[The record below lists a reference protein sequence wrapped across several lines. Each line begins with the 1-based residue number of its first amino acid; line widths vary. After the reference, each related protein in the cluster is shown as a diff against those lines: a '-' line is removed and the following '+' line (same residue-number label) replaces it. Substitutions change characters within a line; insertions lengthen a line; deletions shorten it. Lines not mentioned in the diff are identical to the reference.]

1 MTARAAQS
9 NAPSV
14 IADPPHDE
22 VIFRGRSVVSDVD
35 GPLSR
40 YGDTTWRLRPLAQ
53 KATSRPLDINFDT
66 VPAVHRAVAK
76 RVTWEF
82 INRRT
87 PSEEL
92 ERPTALRGLLSAGT
106 IESCFHDLRLFLTW
120 LDHRGI
126 DHLADVQPED
136 LRAYGE
142 LVTRRNVVRGVKGR
156 LLFTVTRAWLVA
168 PFLPAHDRLARP
180 TWESADDDTDSLD
193 AVLGPANWS
202 GENKTSPIHP
212 QTMSALLVAA
222 STMVS
227 TLGDDILRARAE
239 RDHIREAVLRKPE
252 LGQHEKVLEYLRTA
266 REQGRAVPG
275 VRRQG
280 KVVVAKEFLAGTLAV
295 SYEAIRTVTLSELPV
310 EVGAPLPSLI
320 RGHIGGVPWCSSID
334 YYEVDRLA
342 KMLMIASFIVT
353 AYLSGMR
360 VEECRSL
367 ERGCCLPI
375 AGRTDTPAHFEVRG
389 RSFKDA
395 IDRNGDA
402 IPGGRVREAPWLVL
416 EPVAAAVDIAER
428 LHDGPYLFAA
438 SAFTSFRSTNTRPAS
453 AATIR
458 TGVRDFIAW
467 WNELAAQRGNHHEV
481 IPPDPEGEVT
491 PAQFRRT
498 LAWFIY
504 RVPGGRIALGLQ
516 YGHLRGY
523 TSDGYGSRVAAGLR
537 DVFPM
542 EEALAVADGLQA
554 AAQRLDD
561 GESVSG
567 PAAAR
572 FVHGVRE
579 YQHTF
584 DGKYLSTRQMAALR
598 RSPELR
604 IYDSPDRALACV
616 YDQAKAQ
623 CHQESPGYVGD
634 LTRTPDLTRCRE
646 GCGNIVRTDSHIE
659 LISHQIEQL
668 TDELANPMTPEPIRE
683 RVRLGIARRQQIV
696 ESHDREKARQ

>member
-9 NAPSV
+9 KTHSV

-22 VIFRGRSVVSDVD
+22 VIFSGRSVVSDVD

-40 YGDTTWRLRPLAQ
+40 YGDMTWRLRPLAQ
-53 KATSRPLDINFDT
+53 KPTSRPLDINFDT

-76 RVTWEF
+76 RVIWEF

-87 PSEEL
+87 PGEEL

-120 LDHRGI
+120 LGHRGVH
-126 DHLADVQPED
+126 HLADVKPED
-136 LRAYGE
+136 FRAYGE
-142 LVTRRNVVRGVKGR
+142 LITRRNVVRGVKGR
-156 LLFTVTRAWLVA
+156 LLFTVTRAWLVS
-168 PFLPAHDRLARP
+168 PFLPARDRLARP

-193 AVLGPANWS
+193 AVLGAANWS
-202 GENKTSPIHP
+202 AENKTSPIHP
-212 QTMSALLVAA
+212 LTMSALLVAA

-239 RDHIREAVLRKPE
+239 RDQIRAAVLRTPE
-252 LGQHEKVLEYLRTA
+252 LGQHQRVLEYLRAA
-266 REQGRAVPG
+266 REEGRAVPG
-275 VRRQG
+275 AWRQG

-310 EVGAPLPSLI
+310 DVGAPLPSSI
-320 RGHIGGVPWCSSID
+320 SGRIGGVPWCSAID
-334 YYEVDRLA
+334 YYEIDRLA
-342 KMLMIASFIVT
+342 RMLMIASFIVT

-360 VEECRSL
+360 IEECRAM
-367 ERGCCLPI
+367 ERGCCLPVS
-375 AGRTDTPAHFEVRG
+375 AQTDIPPHFQVHG

-416 EPVAAAVDIAER
+416 EPVAAAVDVAER
-428 LHDGPYLFAA
+428 LHDGPHLFPA
-438 SAFTSFRSTNTRPAS
+438 SAFTSFRSANVRPAS
-453 AATIR
+453 AAAIR
-458 TGVRDFIAW
+458 TGVRDFIGW
-467 WNELAAQRGNHHEV
+467 WNELAARRGNHHEV

-491 PAQFRRT
+491 PVQFRRT

-554 AAQRLDD
+554 AAERLDD

-572 FVHGVRE
+572 YVHGVRE

-584 DGKYLSTRQMAALR
+584 DGIYLSTRQMAALR
-598 RSPELR
+598 RNPELR

-616 YDQAKAQ
+616 FDQAKAQ
-623 CHQESPGYVGD
+623 CHQESTRDASDPS
-634 LTRTPDLTRCRE
+634 RTPNLTRCRE
-646 GCGNIVRTDSHIE
+646 GCGNIARTDSHIE
-659 LISHQIEQL
+659 LITHQIEQL

-683 RVRLGIARRQQIV
+683 RVRLGIARRQGIIDT
-696 ESHDREKARQ
+696 HDREKERQ